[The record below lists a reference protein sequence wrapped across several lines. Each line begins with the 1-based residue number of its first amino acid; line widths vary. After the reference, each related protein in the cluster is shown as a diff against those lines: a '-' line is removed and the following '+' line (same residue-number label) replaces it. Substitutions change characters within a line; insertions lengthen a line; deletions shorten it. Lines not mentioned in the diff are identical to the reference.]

1 MSEQQGIDLSG
12 DGGVLKTIIVEGT
25 GTDTPPSGSDVTVHY
40 TGTLLDGKKFDSSRD
55 RAEPFKFKLG
65 AGQVIKGWDRT
76 VATMKRGE
84 QCRVVLR
91 SDYAYGKSGSPPTIP
106 ADATLVFDIELLS
119 WKDEE
124 DLTHDGGVLKKV
136 LRSASPESW
145 ERPKDDSE
153 VKVSYTLTTA
163 DGQHIEFK
171 TDFTFVLGSDAVP
184 AGLEKGV
191 ESMKKGEKALLKVS
205 GDYAKGHPAA
215 PADATLHYEVEL
227 LEFTKEKAS
236 WEMTNEEKI
245 AAAQKNKDDGNELFK
260 AGKFKGAI
268 KKYKKSSSFV
278 ENENSFTEEE
288 KAQAKP
294 LRVTAHLNTAA
305 CNLKLKDYKACI
317 ENCDKA
323 LKLDARNIKALFRK
337 GQALSALDE
346 WRDAELT
353 LNQAL
358 EHEPSN
364 KDVQRELALL
374 KRKVA
379 EQEKKDKKRY
389 ANLFA
394 RLSADENQS

>member
-1 MSEQQGIDLSG
+1 MADHEQGIDLTG
-12 DGGVLKTIIVEGT
+12 DGGVLKTIITEGT
-25 GTDTPPSGSDVTVHY
+25 GTETPPSGSDVTVHY
-40 TGTLLDGKKFDSSRD
+40 TGTLLDGTKFDSSRD
-55 RAEPFKFKLG
+55 RDDPFKFKLG
-65 AGQVIKGWDRT
+65 AGQVIKGWDCS

-84 QCRVVLR
+84 RCRVVLR

-136 LRSASPESW
+136 LRAGQAESW
-145 ERPKDDSE
+145 EKPKDDSE
-153 VKVSYTLTTA
+153 VKVSYSLKTA
-163 DGQHIEFK
+163 DGQFVEAK
-171 TDFTFVLGSDAVP
+171 TDFTFVLGAEAVP

-191 ESMKKGEKALLKVS
+191 ESMKKGELALIKVS
-205 GDYAKGHPAA
+205 GDYAKGHPTA
-215 PADATLHYEVEL
+215 PADAALHYEVEL
-227 LEFTKEKAS
+227 LDFTKEKAS
-236 WEMTNEEKI
+236 WEMTNEEKL

-260 AGKFKGAI
+260 AGKFRGAI
-268 KKYKKSSSFV
+268 KKYKKASSFV
-278 ENENSFTEEE
+278 DNENSFTEAE

-294 LRVTAHLNTAA
+294 LRITAHLNTAA

-323 LKLDARNIKALFRK
+323 LKLEVSNIKALFRK

-353 LNQAL
+353 LNRAL
-358 EHEPSN
+358 EFEPQN
-364 KDVQRELALL
+364 KDVQRELQLL

-379 EQEKKDKKRY
+379 EQERKDKKLY
-389 ANLFA
+389 ANMFK
-394 RLSADENQS
+394 S